1 MQCKYP
7 TEICHFIASLHK
19 AFSLFKY
26 HYTSTCIT
34 YALINTRKIT

>member
-7 TEICHFIASLHK
+7 TETYHFIASLK

-34 YALINTRKIT
+34 HALINTRKIT